1 VVGEAADG
9 NQAVALAERLR
20 PDVILMD
27 VEMPGMDGLEATRR
41 VTAQDGPSVLI
52 LTTFDRDDY
61 LFAALQAGASGFLL
75 KNGTPEALTEAVR
88 VLAAGDAL
96 LAPAITRRVI
106 ETFAN
111 PALRQPGAGASG
123 FLLKDVT
130 PEYLVAAVR
139 LVRAGDALLAPA
151 ITRRLVER
159 FAGAAGPVVGAGEVH
174 RDLAALTP
182 RELEVL
188 RLLAGGVSNAELAAA
203 VGVSE
208 ATVKTHVARVLAKL
222 GLRDR
227 AQAVVA
233 AYESGLVTPGSARTG

>member
-1 VVGEAADG
+1 MIRVLLADDHQLVRTGFRAILESEDDIEVVGEAADG
-9 NQAVALAERLR
+9 AQAVALAGRLQ

-41 VTAQDGPSVLI
+41 VTAHDGPSVLI

-111 PALRQPGAGASG
+111 PALRQPGAA
-123 FLLKDVT
+123 T
-130 PEYLVAAVR
+130 R
-139 LVRAGDALLAPA
+139 LA
-151 ITRRLVER
+151 E
-159 FAGAAGPVVGAGEVH
+159 
-174 RDLAALTP
+174 LTP
-182 RELEVL
+182 REHEVL
-188 RLLAGGVSNAELAAA
+188 VLMAGGATNAEIAGRLRL
-203 VGVSE
+203 GE
-208 ATVKTHVARVLAKL
+208 TTVKTHVSRVLMKIGA
-222 GLRDR
+222 RDR
-227 AQAVVA
+227 TQAVVL
-233 AYESGLVTPGSARTG
+233 AYELGVVRPGSS